1 MSDYGERARESVEKQ
16 LELRL
21 KQTYTQAQKDI
32 LRKLDDFTSKFNRK
46 DKIMRSQMDK
56 GLISEDEY
64 QRWLAG
70 QVFMGAQWEE
80 KVKDIT
86 DMLCDVRGDDLKM
99 IHDSQ
104 ISVFKDNANYQA
116 YKMEH
121 DIGKNF
127 GFDLYDE
134 DTVKRLIREKPEL
147 LPRKIVDKKK
157 HNFWNQGI
165 ISNCVTQG
173 IIQGES
179 IPKIAKRIANTTAN
193 HDLNAST
200 LYART
205 AMTSAQNSGRM
216 EMLREAK
223 DKGINVKKKWM
234 STHDARTRDSHVR
247 LDGQV
252 QEVEKPFKS
261 DFGKIEY
268 PGDPKAHPGD
278 VYNCR
283 CTLVYVY
290 PDYEDMSQFSDLTEE
305 EKAMTIDEF
314 FAYEIEQQG
323 RKYANAG
330 VLSDGITKNNGF
342 INQEVNGKK
351 IKSLADFD
359 SLDYDDKIESITQTI
374 NNHTGEWEESEIIS
388 LGERISHTIDE
399 RTVNLTKENAEIIFQ
414 REKKL
419 AICTKKYEELDQK
432 ITDLQKERKTY
443 KYGSTEYKKIDRQ
456 IKKTMGEFA
465 KLGDER
471 AELLG
476 EIDILKN
483 DKTTAFKQVL
493 ARVRN
498 VGGIDDYHLSDY
510 CDFRYL
516 YGSSWER
523 DTVIKGIHEALNV
536 YPSAWLE
543 ASKANTIT
551 LKPLFCVG
559 RQSYNH
565 DGRIFITE
573 VTKSNIHEV
582 SHRMSHSIAEISR
595 LENDFYT
602 RRTKGCPLE
611 VILINDKGEEEY
623 GRKDKFFNEY
633 IGKDYGSK
641 TDFEI
646 MSVGCSTVLT
656 NYQEMEKDMDM
667 LHFVLGVMF
676 GV

>member
-1 MSDYGERARESVEKQ
+1 MSDYGERARESVERQ

-290 PDYEDMSQFSDLTEE
+290 PDYDDLSEFPDLTEE
-305 EKAMTIDEF
+305 EKGMSVEKRLSQESGKQSDAGNELPLHEKLHEIDEIKVSEKLINSLKEDIEKNGDNYELDDIIKNGGKVREIAKQAQMDEHGADWF
-314 FAYEIEQQG
+314 DNLKREIEE
-323 RKYANAG
+323 KTAENE
-330 VLSDGITKNNGF
+330 K
-342 INQEVNGKK
+342 INERVKELNGKLDEMRKTKPLYYGAFKDKADQEEYDRIRQEIFDLTKVRSANFAK
-351 IKSLADFD
+351 IKENQTNIDGKNSEAIFAAVKKIRKMGGIDENNIFEFIEIMPDSKKKELIKKNMMDALNFYPADWLEQSKSEKVLKVMWSNGRGEYWGGID
-359 SLDYDDKIESITQTI
+359 TNDTIATAVHELGHHWESKIMGVSKSAKEFYKKRTD
-374 NNHTGEWEESEIIS
+374 GEKEVW
-388 LGERISHTIDE
+388 LGKGYKRDE
-399 RTVNLTKENAEIIFQ
+399 RTK
-414 REKKL
+414 
-419 AICTKKYEELDQK
+419 
-432 ITDLQKERKTY
+432 
-443 KYGSTEYKKIDRQ
+443 
-456 IKKTMGEFA
+456 
-465 KLGDER
+465 
-471 AELLG
+471 
-476 EIDILKN
+476 
-483 DKTTAFKQVL
+483 
-493 ARVRN
+493 
-498 VGGIDDYHLSDY
+498 
-510 CDFRYL
+510 
-516 YGSSWER
+516 
-523 DTVIKGIHEALNV
+523 
-536 YPSAWLE
+536 
-543 ASKANTIT
+543 
-551 LKPLFCVG
+551 
-559 RQSYNH
+559 
-565 DGRIFITE
+565 
-573 VTKSNIHEV
+573 
-582 SHRMSHSIAEISR
+582 
-595 LENDFYT
+595 
-602 RRTKGCPLE
+602 
-611 VILINDKGEEEY
+611 
-623 GRKDKFFNEY
+623 KDKFVNPY
-633 IGKDYGSK
+633 MGKVYDDGETELISMGYQYLF
-641 TDFEI
+641 TDFNLLAQDEEY
-646 MSVGCSTVLT
+646 L
-656 NYQEMEKDMDM
+656 NW
-667 LHFVLGVMF
+667 VLGMLVSCK
-676 GV
+676 